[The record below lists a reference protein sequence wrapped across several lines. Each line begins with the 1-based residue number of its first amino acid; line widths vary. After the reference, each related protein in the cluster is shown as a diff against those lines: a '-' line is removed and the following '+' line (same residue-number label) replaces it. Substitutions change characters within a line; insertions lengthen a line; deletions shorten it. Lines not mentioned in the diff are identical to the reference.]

1 MKLHDDVCA
10 VLYTQDQLAARVREL
25 GQQIT
30 RDYPDEQLL
39 MVCTLRGASL
49 FFCDLVRNID
59 LDVRLDFIATS
70 SYGSGTESSG
80 EVRLTKDLS
89 SPIQGKNVIIV
100 EDIIDSGL
108 TLKYLKNLFE
118 ARSPRSIKICSL
130 LDKPEGRKTD
140 LVGDYIGFT
149 IPNAFVV
156 GYGLD
161 YAEKY
166 RNLPD
171 VCILDPRIYTK
182 Q

>member
-1 MKLHDDVCA
+1 MKLHQDVCDI
-10 VLYTQDQLAARVREL
+10 LYTQDQLRERVAQL
-25 GQQIT
+25 GAQIT
-30 RDYPDEQLL
+30 QDYQGEQVL
-39 MVCTLRGASL
+39 MVCTLRGASI
-49 FFCDLVRNID
+49 FFCDLVRQID

-80 EVRLTKDLS
+80 EVRLNKDLS
-89 SPIQGKNVIIV
+89 EPIQGKNVIIV

-108 TLKYLKNLFE
+108 TLKYLKNLFG
-118 ARSPRSIKICSL
+118 ARNPKSIKICSL

-166 RNLPD
+166 RTLPD
-171 VCILDPRIYTK
+171 VCVLDPRIYTK
-182 Q
+182 

>member
-1 MKLHDDVCA
+1 MKLHQDVCE
-10 VLYTQDQLAARVREL
+10 VLYTAEQLQERVAQL
-25 GQQIT
+25 GAQIT
-30 RDYPDEQLL
+30 RDYQGEQVL

-49 FFCDLVRNID
+49 FFCDLVRHID

-70 SYGSGTESSG
+70 SYGVGTETSG
-80 EVRLTKDLS
+80 EVRLNKDLS
-89 SPIQGKNVIIV
+89 EPIKGKNVIIV

-118 ARSPRSIKICSL
+118 AREPKSVRICSL

-140 LVGDYIGFT
+140 LKGDYIGYVV
-149 IPNAFVV
+149 PNAFVV

-171 VCILDPRIYTK
+171 VCVLDPRIYTK
-182 Q
+182 

>member
-1 MKLHDDVCA
+1 MKLHQDVCE
-10 VLYTQDQLAARVREL
+10 VLYTQDQLRERVAQL
-25 GQQIT
+25 GAQIAQ
-30 RDYPDEQLL
+30 DYRGEQVL
-39 MVCTLRGASL
+39 MVCTLRGASI
-49 FFCDLVRNID
+49 FFCDLVRQID

-89 SPIQGKNVIIV
+89 EPIKGKNVIIV

-108 TLKYLKNLFE
+108 TLKYLKNLFL
-118 ARSPRSIKICSL
+118 AREPKSVRICSL
-130 LDKPEGRKTD
+130 LDKPEGRKTE
-140 LVGDYIGFT
+140 LAGDYIGFT

-171 VCILDPRIYTK
+171 VCVLDPRIYTK
-182 Q
+182 